1 MFELLNCWQ
10 MYVDVIYMSEAETH
24 LLETMRK
31 TDMRPDD
38 IAYA

>member
-1 MFELLNCWQ
+1 
-10 MYVDVIYMSEAETH
+10 MSEAETH
-24 LLETMRK
+24 LLEAMRK